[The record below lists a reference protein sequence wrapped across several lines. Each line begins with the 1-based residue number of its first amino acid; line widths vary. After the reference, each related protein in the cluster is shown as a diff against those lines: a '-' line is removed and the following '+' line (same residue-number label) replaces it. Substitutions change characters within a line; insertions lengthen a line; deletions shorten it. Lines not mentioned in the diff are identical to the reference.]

1 MVLFKPRSAIQEK
14 GGTVVLFSVL
24 SLLAVITAHVIVA
37 RMCIRA
43 IRSLEDELVK
53 LIQTHRKLCRVSG
66 YSRKKGKTK
75 TAVKNFWESLLRL
88 LLS

>member
-1 MVLFKPRSAIQEK
+1 MVIFKPRSAIQEE

-24 SLLAVITAHVIVA
+24 SLLAVITAHVIVV

-43 IRSLEDELVK
+43 IRLLEDELVK
-53 LIQTHRKLCRVSG
+53 LIHSHRKLCHVSG

-75 TAVKNFWESLLRL
+75 TAAMNFWRSLLRF